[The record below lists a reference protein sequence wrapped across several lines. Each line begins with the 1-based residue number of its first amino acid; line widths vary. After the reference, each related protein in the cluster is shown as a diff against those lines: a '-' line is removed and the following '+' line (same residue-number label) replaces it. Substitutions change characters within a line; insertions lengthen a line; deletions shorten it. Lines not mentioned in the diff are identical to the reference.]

1 MTSTLR
7 ITNAPG
13 MHRGIGALVAGA
25 RVRQPVLLV
34 S

>member
-7 ITNAPG
+7 IGNAP
-13 MHRGIGALVAGA
+13 GIGALFADA
-25 RVRQPVLLV
+25 PVRQPVLLV